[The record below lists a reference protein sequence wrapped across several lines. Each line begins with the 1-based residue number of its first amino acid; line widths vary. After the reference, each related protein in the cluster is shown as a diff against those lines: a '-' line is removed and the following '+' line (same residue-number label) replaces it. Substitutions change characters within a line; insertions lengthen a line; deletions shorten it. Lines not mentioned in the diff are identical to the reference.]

1 MTKFYEEFLT
11 LSKNEYPMLKFH
23 SADYSYNKELEQETL
38 QVKFMVNAF
47 EIKNLTE
54 AQKEKISNI
63 IQSMFPDVLTSVT
76 YIRTYADDNVVKNKL
91 LEFLNTNNQFLFRN
105 ITEKNL
111 EINVTDESIT
121 IKFIFDP
128 AMCSYVKNKDFI
140 DSLTKFLDMN
150 FNQNAEIKV
159 IESNDVQ
166 ESTPLAANMQLS
178 GLELGLATV
187 TAYEKVYSRRRAA
200 GISERPM
207 YISKM
212 TEPMESAVI
221 CGKVS
226 DFLVRE
232 YKNKKYDPSD
242 PNSKEPE
249 TKKFVTFSLFD
260 TTGKAHCVVFA
271 DEKDIP
277 AIQLVKNDDEV
288 VVKGRAQRNTMNPGK
303 IDLSVDTICKCTI
316 DYSSI
321 NVKKVKDLP
330 MDYTYVRPE
339 AYNDTTI
346 DVAESLLEDSS
357 MSTELPS
364 NLKDK
369 TYIVFDLET
378 TGIRLEKDEIVEIG
392 ACKIKDGKIVETF
405 QTLVHP
411 SFPIPKEASDVN
423 NITNEM
429 VKYSPTIDKVLPDFL
444 LFANDF
450 PVIGHNVD
458 FDFSFIA
465 KFAKKL
471 GYEFINES
479 IDTLTMSKDLLPTR
493 KQYSLVSLSQDYMIS
508 HLDAHRALSDVLA
521 TAELFKILSKI
532 KESRKK

>member
-128 AMCSYVKNKDFI
+128 AMCSYVKNKDFM

-277 AIQLVKNDDEV
+277 AIQLIKNDDEV